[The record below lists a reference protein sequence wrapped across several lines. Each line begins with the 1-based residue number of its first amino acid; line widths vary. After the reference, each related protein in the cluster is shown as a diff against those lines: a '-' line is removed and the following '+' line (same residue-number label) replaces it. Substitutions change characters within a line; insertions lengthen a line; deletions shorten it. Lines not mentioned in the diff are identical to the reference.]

1 MKSGVDPSALVSQ
14 LATLITDIL
23 AGKNKSTDVHHLH
36 HGKIFFKNFSLCI
49 HLTKNLYIKWDEDYI
64 WL

>member
-23 AGKNKSTDVHHLH
+23 AGKNKSTDVHHLD
-36 HGKIFFKNFSLCI
+36 HGNLFQTFLSLYAS
-49 HLTKNLYIKWDEDYI
+49 N
-64 WL
+64 